1 MLFPIFILSSCVQ
14 SKIDCLL
21 DVLQHNHL
29 PIKVK
34 PLNSGHLRV
43 LKHLSVIESCPLLGG
58 NFKKIVIFGI
68 KCFVRYSWHL
78 CYLGCPLLGG
88 FAVFHCIIKSVVPTL
103 HAAHFSKTY
112 AKQLMYIRTIFWNF
126 SLDTVLD
133 KQH

>member
-88 FAVFHCIIKSVVPTL
+88 FAVFHCIKKSVVPTL
-103 HAAHFSKTY
+103 HAAHVSKTY
-112 AKQLMYIRTIFWNF
+112 AKQLMYIRTIF
-126 SLDTVLD
+126 
-133 KQH
+133 